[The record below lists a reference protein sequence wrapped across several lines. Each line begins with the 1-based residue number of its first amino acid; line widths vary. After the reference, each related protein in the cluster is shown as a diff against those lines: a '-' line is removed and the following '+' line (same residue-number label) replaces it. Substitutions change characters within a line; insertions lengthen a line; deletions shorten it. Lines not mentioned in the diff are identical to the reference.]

1 MPDHNLNV
9 DSFQSYWDTKLENSL
24 NFGSDGPGG
33 AFVGY
38 LSNYGTVYSNSFGKS
53 SIANNVDF
61 KTTTACGIRSVTKVI
76 TAALSARAEQSS
88 PGFFASKIG
97 DYEVI
102 TNNIARWENRFVP
115 ADARASGAS
124 ARKPPVHLTA
134 TINEIATHTGNIWE
148 IGKWRDQITGKWR
161 ACYSPAR
168 DYRRGGR
175 WSDYESTDN
184 LIALKNLMET
194 LESVD
199 DIVAMAGAVLSG
211 IANPN
216 SKPTPYFTYND
227 KAGWLEAA
235 CIEQVLGDSW
245 FNLVK
250 EQFASLGLSPAS
262 HPSQDG
268 NQAYFKSGN
277 DWLPFFKGHNANP
290 VEIPGLAVAYN
301 PGPATVE
308 NPLGLYLEPE
318 QSQESG
324 YAIGCSIMS
333 AEDLNLWGREL
344 RWPSGGGYLT
354 TEVIQNMFTAQS
366 GFADVTPSAGAR
378 WPGVNWGHGVQKM
391 TSIPDINGNPIDTWG
406 SIGQGGF
413 GGYGG
418 AIVWLAGRDPWNS
431 VDSNLT
437 VSAVT
442 NLGMT
447 VADAYAMAKDFA
459 ANFMLAKA

>member
-1 MPDHNLNV
+1 MPNHNLSIA
-9 DSFQSYWDTKLENSL
+9 SFQSYWDSQLSGSL
-24 NFGSDGPGG
+24 NFGPGGPGG
-33 AFVGY
+33 AFVGH
-38 LSNYGTVYSNSFGKS
+38 LSNYGTVYSKAFGKS
-53 SIANNVDF
+53 SVANNVAF
-61 KTTTACGIRSVTKVI
+61 TTATPCGIRSVTKAI
-76 TAALSARAEQSS
+76 TAALSARAEQAS
-88 PGFFASKIG
+88 PGFFATQIG
-97 DYEVI
+97 DYSVV
-102 TNNIARWENRFVP
+102 TNNIRRWENRFVP
-115 ADARASGAS
+115 ADARSAGVSG
-124 ARKPPVHLTA
+124 RRPPVHLTA
-134 TINEIATHTGNIWE
+134 TINEIATHTANLWE
-148 IGKWRDQITGKWR
+148 IGKWKDSAGNWR
-161 ACYSPAR
+161 PCYSAAR
-168 DYRRGGR
+168 DYRRTGAWR
-175 WSDYESTDN
+175 YYETADN

-211 IANPN
+211 IENPH

-235 CIEQVLGDSW
+235 CVEEVLGNSW
-245 FNLVK
+245 FNLVR
-250 EQFASLGLSPAS
+250 EQFSQMGLSAAS

-268 NQAYFKSGN
+268 NQAYFQSGGN
-277 DWLPFFKGHNANP
+277 WLPYFKGHNANP

-301 PGPATVE
+301 SGPPTTD
-308 NPLGLYLEPE
+308 NPHGLYLEPE

-324 YAIGCSIMS
+324 YAIGCAIMS

-344 RWPSGGGYLT
+344 RWPSGAGYLYP
-354 TEVIQNMFTAQS
+354 EIINAMFTAQS
-366 GFADVTPSAGAR
+366 GFTDVTPRSGVR

-391 TSIPDINGNPIDTWG
+391 KPVSDIKGLPIETWG

-418 AIVWLAGRDPWNS
+418 AIVWVAGRDPWNS

-447 VADAYAMAKDFA
+447 VADAYAMAQDFA
-459 ANFMLAKA
+459 ANFMLAGS